1 MKSLIIIFKIT
12 EMKMMLKEILNMK
25 KINNF

>member
-25 KINNF
+25 KINYF